1 MISLLN
7 GRDVRLTK
15 HFQQVLCEDNLT
27 KYGLDYLTMK
37 SDRIRDTRKSKKLTQ
52 QRLGD
57 LVGVTKTTIS
67 QWEKGDYSPS
77 GQNLYNLA
85 KALGVSAE
93 WLLSG
98 KGTPDFQNV
107 EPAVLGNHKVP
118 VLSYIQAGMWAE
130 PCEVRDFEGNIEF
143 ITTFN
148 DVGPRTFAIWIK
160 GRSMEPLFDEGDLI
174 VCDPDITPHPGD
186 YVIAKNGSEEATF
199 KKYRPR
205 GYKADGSEIFELV
218 PLNEDYPTLSSETC
232 PIRIVATMVE
242 HRKYRKRR

>member
-1 MISLLN
+1 
-7 GRDVRLTK
+7 
-15 HFQQVLCEDNLT
+15 
-27 KYGLDYLTMK
+27 MK
-37 SDRIRDTRKSKKLTQ
+37 SDRIRDARKNKNLTQ

-57 LVGVTKTTIS
+57 LVGVSKTTVS
-67 QWEKGDYSPS
+67 QWEKGDYAPS

-107 EPAVLGNHKVP
+107 EPATLGDHKVP
-118 VLSYIQAGMWAE
+118 VLSYVQAGVWAE
-130 PCEVRDFEGNIEF
+130 PCEVRDFEGGIEY
-143 ITTFN
+143 ISTFE

-160 GRSMEPLFDEGDLI
+160 GRSMEPLFEEGDLI

-186 YVIAKNGSEEATF
+186 YVIAKNGSDEATF

-205 GYKADGSEIFELV
+205 GYKADGSEVFELV
-218 PLNEDYPTLSSETC
+218 PLNEDYPTLNSETC
-232 PIRIVATMVE
+232 QIRIVATMIE
-242 HRKYRKRR
+242 HRKFRKRRR